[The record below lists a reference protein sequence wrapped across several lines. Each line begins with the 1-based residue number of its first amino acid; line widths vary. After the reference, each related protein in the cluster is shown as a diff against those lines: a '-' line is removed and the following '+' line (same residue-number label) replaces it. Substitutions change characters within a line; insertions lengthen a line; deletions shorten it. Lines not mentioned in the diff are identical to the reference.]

1 MKFWDIHNLIENS
14 KNYILRSITYR
25 DLDPQ
30 ISGLSRLLNGS
41 KHDYFQDKSAEEI
54 IPLLKTM
61 INPQTM
67 FTRIVADAT
76 NNDKIYG
83 ILIREIKYNKGEKYI
98 EVPLV
103 VGDDPTVVDMLF
115 NDLMKKNSGFMI
127 YIRSHY
133 DPVILNSLKNRGF
146 KIETHGEFILASYP
160 ISHTH
165 QQNLFQQTK
174 PFNQI
179 PNQNSRS
186 EEPENDSNNFGLFDD
201 MPWKDS
207 Q

>member
-127 YIRSHY
+127 YIR
-133 DPVILNSLKNRGF
+133 
-146 KIETHGEFILASYP
+146 
-160 ISHTH
+160 
-165 QQNLFQQTK
+165 
-174 PFNQI
+174 
-179 PNQNSRS
+179 
-186 EEPENDSNNFGLFDD
+186 
-201 MPWKDS
+201 
-207 Q
+207 